1 MKPKSASLRSTAK
14 QWKNRKSKS
23 KPGVKQTRL
32 PAAERRA
39 QILRQ
44 AEDFFAEYGLTAQT
58 RALADACG
66 ISQRLLY
73 RFFPNKEA
81 LLQEVYKDAIIGPFK
96 AVWLPQLKDRSR
108 PVEERLITFY
118 EDYFANVLTRK
129 WLRLF
134 LYSSL
139 AEEHMAPDYISDI
152 IKGLMETIVEEV
164 IHEQKHSLPKD
175 KAVIHEMGWTLHGNI
190 SHFAIRRHLYRASQ
204 TIPERQVFT
213 YHVRAY
219 LAGFPAMLRENGN
232 FG

>member
-1 MKPKSASLRSTAK
+1 MK
-14 QWKNRKSKS
+14 
-23 KPGVKQTRL
+23 
-32 PAAERRA
+32 
-39 QILRQ
+39 
-44 AEDFFAEYGLTAQT
+44 
-58 RALADACG
+58 
-66 ISQRLLY
+66 LLY

-164 IHEQKHSLPKD
+164 IHEQNHSLPRTAGHHLSCPRLLGRGSRHAARERKFR
-175 KAVIHEMGWTLHGNI
+175 IRWFPYII
-190 SHFAIRRHLYRASQ
+190 SGYLSSIDDLVRMVLGLLATSLPWWCPVNGQ
-204 TIPERQVFT
+204 TV
-213 YHVRAY
+213 A
-219 LAGFPAMLRENGN
+219 
-232 FG
+232 